1 MTDRHI
7 YRDPRQRRIYRDI
20 ERRWVGGV
28 CAGIANYLAV
38 PVFWVRLLTV
48 LPLLTPMFPIVALVY
63 IIAVFRIPPQPEAL
77 YDNTEE
83 EAFLYELNRAPSN
96 TFGQLRHNMRDL
108 EHRLQCMEA
117 YVTSREFEM
126 DRELGRNSR

>member
-1 MTDRHI
+1 VTSQQS

-48 LPLLTPMFPIVALVY
+48 LPLCSPMFPIVTLVY
-63 IIAVFRIPPQPEAL
+63 IIAVFRIPPRPEAL
-77 YDNTEE
+77 YADTEE
-83 EAFLYELNRAPSN
+83 EAFLNALNQAPSN
-96 TFGQLRHNMRDL
+96 TFGQLRHTMRDL
-108 EHRLQCMEA
+108 EHRLQRMEA
-117 YVTSREFEM
+117 FVTSTEFEYEQGM
-126 DRELGRNSR
+126 KN